1 MQMDVNRVYED
12 SLELSD
18 AFDDYAAENG
28 LELKQQFD
36 HDDWSLYECSE
47 EIEEEGLTTIAE
59 CVKYFCK

>member
-1 MQMDVNRVYED
+1 MDINRVYED

-18 AFDDYAAENG
+18 PFDDYAAENN
-28 LELKQQFD
+28 LKLKQQFY

-47 EIEEEGLTTIAE
+47 EIEEQGLTTIAE

>member
-1 MQMDVNRVYED
+1 MQMDINRVYED

-36 HDDWSLYECSE
+36 HDDWSLYDCSE

>member
-1 MQMDVNRVYED
+1 MQMDINRVYED

-47 EIEEEGLTTIAE
+47 EIEEQGLTTIAE